1 VKQVTGL
8 FSVALLLGGCASAPS
23 ISELNQ
29 GVNKVVLV
37 KNGTA
42 PLNFSTGV
50 VDTSSFWAAYGS
62 GVSSNLGGGQLWKDL
77 ESSGQRT
84 QAAKVDQN
92 AEMVRKLYGAHE
104 LASKVNGSLLPQLAS
119 AWGVSYDERSVIA
132 LTDKPAFVDSKTGL
146 LQGVSTDA
154 DLVLMS
160 SVTNVNLTEL
170 FSMGGA
176 FKAGFTM
183 GANKKRLTTEVH
195 VALHAFKRDT
205 AAGGYKQVWFQP
217 CGPDYV
223 TMKTGYFL
231 DELAQTPQKMTE
243 ILDEASVQ
251 AVALCTKALNTV
263 ASSGTVVDNR

>member
-1 VKQVTGL
+1 VKQIMGCV
-8 FSVALLLGGCASAPS
+8 SVALLLGGCASAPS

-50 VDTSSFWAAYGS
+50 VDTSSFWAAYGG
-62 GVSSNLGGGQLWKDL
+62 GVSSNLGGGTVWQGL
-77 ESSGQRT
+77 ESSGQKAV
-84 QAAKVDQN
+84 AAKADQN
-92 AEMVRKLYGAHE
+92 AEMVRKLFGSHQ

-119 AWGVSYDERSVIA
+119 AWGVSYDERSVVT

-146 LQGVSTDA
+146 LQGVNTDA

-183 GANKKRLTTEVH
+183 GANKKRLTTEVR
-195 VALHAFKRDT
+195 VALHAFKRDP
-205 AAGGYKQVWFQP
+205 AAGGYRQVWFQP

-231 DELAQTPQKMTE
+231 DELTQTPQKMAE
-243 ILDEASVQ
+243 ILDEGAVQ